1 MAITRS
7 HRWLQRTSFG
17 VLMVLVITSTG
28 CAPQTDPQQ
37 YGKILQE
44 VPRVEGADEP
54 YRLPELEESATG
66 SAGDAAEPQK

>member
-17 VLMVLVITSTG
+17 VLMVLVATGTG
-28 CAPQTDPQQ
+28 CAPQLDPQQ
-37 YGKILQE
+37 YGKTLPE

-54 YRLPELEESATG
+54 YPLPELEESAIG
-66 SAGDAAEPQK
+66 SAGDAAERQK